1 MAIYRWTWDPWKEL
15 RKLRDDVEAAFGQ
28 VGRAAGLAR
37 ASSRDARPPINVY
50 QSDEGFTVT
59 AEVPG
64 LESESLTVEA
74 EGDVLRLHGER
85 QAPVEGGVP
94 DEAYHRRERRT
105 GEFTREIR
113 LPAGLDTEK
122 VEAQLSDGI
131 LTVHLPKAEAA
142 KPRKIEVR
150 AG

>member
-1 MAIYRWTWDPWKEL
+1 MAIYRWTLDPWREL
-15 RKLRDDVEAAFGQ
+15 RHFREEMEGAFGRF
-28 VGRAAGLAR
+28 GRAAGIVA
-37 ASSRDARPPINVY
+37 ARPPINVF
-50 QSDEGFTVT
+50 QTDEGLTVT

-64 LESESLTVEA
+64 VESKNLTVEA
-74 EGDVLRLHGER
+74 EGDVLRLSGTR
-85 QAPVEGGVP
+85 MAPEGAA
-94 DEAYHRRERRT
+94 DEAFHRHERKT

-122 VEAQLSDGI
+122 VEAKLGDGI

-142 KPRKIEVR
+142 KPRKIKVK